1 MGKQLPSVGYVHVG
15 ANVRESSLYPNNR
28 YSGMGMRQALAE
40 FEREGGHAL
49 DALERREFFRGW
61 RQNQVVRPANTL
73 IELAQY
79 LNADQLDAL
88 GAEAQALAD
97 KWEAILRS

>member
-1 MGKQLPSVGYVHVG
+1 MSYIHVG
-15 ANVRESSLYPNNR
+15 ANVREQTLYDLGR
-28 YSGMGMRQALAE
+28 YSGMNKDQALAE
-40 FEREGGHAL
+40 YVREVGHDL
-49 DALERREFFRGW
+49 DLQQRRKFLRGW

-73 IELAQY
+73 IKLAQY

-97 KWEAILRS
+97 KWEAVLRA